1 MILGTTTSTRDSGLL
16 DVLVPAFEKASSSSV
31 KTVAVG
37 SGEAL
42 AMGEKGNADVLL
54 VHSPVA
60 EEAFMAAGH
69 GLSRKAVMHNDFVIV
84 GPASDPAGVA
94 KAGDA
99 GAAMALI
106 ARAKVLRLRGD
117 DSGTNAKELQL
128 WKAAKITPSGSWYF
142 ITGQGMGQTLT
153 IASQKQAY
161 TLSDRGTFL
170 ATKNLSLKILSRRSD
185 DLRNNYHVIVVKHTG
200 TNLACAQAFSDW
212 ITSGPVQKQ
221 IASFGIAQ
229 YGQALFVP
237 DAGRDGPRPTGA
249 CVRPAAARRR
259 PLLIVSISATLIA
272 LVIGVPLATPLA
284 MASGRRPMIAAVNT
298 DAIPTVAVGLVAAL
312 PRCGAAGPG
321 RPEPH
326 VPLRGMA

>member
-1 MILGTTTSTRDSGLL
+1 MRNGMRTGRIPAWFAVGVLLLAGCGGCQSGATTGSSGAAATASGTMILGTTTSTRDSGLL
-16 DVLVPAFEKASSSSV
+16 DQLVPAFQKASSCSV

-54 VHSPVA
+54 VHSPAA
-60 EEAFMAAGH
+60 EEAYMAAGH

-84 GPASDPAGVA
+84 GPPSDPAGVA
-94 KAGDA
+94 TAGDA
-99 GAAMALI
+99 TSAMALI
-106 ARAKVLRLRGD
+106 ARAKALFASRGD
-117 DSGTNAKELQL
+117 ESGTNAKELQL

-170 ATKNLSLKILSRRSD
+170 ATNNLTLKILSKRSD

-200 TNLACAQAFSDW
+200 TNLGCAQAFSDW

-221 IASFGIAQ
+221 IASYGVAQ

-237 DAGRDGPRPTGA
+237 DAGT
-249 CVRPAAARRR
+249 
-259 PLLIVSISATLIA
+259 S
-272 LVIGVPLATPLA
+272 
-284 MASGRRPMIAAVNT
+284 
-298 DAIPTVAVGLVAAL
+298 
-312 PRCGAAGPG
+312 
-321 RPEPH
+321 
-326 VPLRGMA
+326 